1 MEKLAANLKVL
12 RELKKLS
19 QEQMADQLKI
29 TRARLGAYEEG
40 RNEPPV
46 DILVKFSDYF
56 KISVDAL
63 LRGDLSKTDPTS
75 IIRIGRNRLLFPIV
89 IDHNGKDV
97 IEVVP
102 IRARAGYLNG
112 FSDPEFIEELPR
124 MNLPFV
130 PTGKHRA
137 FAIKGDSMPPLRE
150 GSYVVGKFLEELD
163 EIKDGNTYILLTKD
177 DGIVYKRVQ
186 VSKNKDYLMLVSDN
200 KTYSPFKVKAEDI
213 LEVWEFVCSIN
224 IGGYK
229 PDELNPESI
238 LGMLKSMK
246 VEIERIKKD

>member
-1 MEKLAANLKVL
+1 MEKIAANIKVL
-12 RELKKLS
+12 RELRRLS
-19 QEQMADQLKI
+19 QEQLAEQLKI

-46 DILVKFSDYF
+46 EILLKISDYF
-56 KISVDAL
+56 RISVDAL
-63 LRGDLSKTDPTS
+63 LKGDFARTDPGS
-75 IIRIGRNRLLFPIV
+75 ILKIGRNRLLFPIV
-89 IDHNGKDV
+89 IDKNGRDV

-112 FSDPEFIEELPR
+112 YSDPEFIGELPR
-124 MNLPFV
+124 MNLPFI

-150 GSYVVGKFLEELD
+150 GSYVVGKYVEELSD
-163 EIKDGNTYILLTKD
+163 IKEGETYVLITKD
-177 DGIVYKRVQ
+177 DGIVYKRVYP
-186 VSKNKDYLMLVSDN
+186 SKHKDSFLLHSDN
-200 KTYSPFKVKAEDI
+200 KEYQPFKVKPDDI
-213 LEVWEFVCSIN
+213 YEVWEFVCSIN

-229 PDELNPESI
+229 PEELNTESI

-246 VEIERIKKD
+246 VEIEKIKK

>member
-1 MEKLAANLKVL
+1 MEKLANNIKVL
-12 RELKKLS
+12 RELKRLS
-19 QEQMADQLKI
+19 QEQMAEQLKI

-40 RNEPPV
+40 RNEPPL
-46 DILVKFSDYF
+46 DILVRICDFF
-56 KISVDAL
+56 KISADAL
-63 LRGDLSKTDPTS
+63 LKGDFSRTDPGS
-75 IIRIGRNRLLFPIV
+75 IMRIGRNRLLFPVV
-89 IDHNGKDV
+89 IDKNGRDV

-112 FSDPEFIEELPR
+112 YSDPEFIGELPR
-124 MNLPFV
+124 MNLPFI

-150 GSYVVGKFLEELD
+150 GSYVVAKYMEELD
-163 EIKDGNTYILLTKD
+163 DIKDGNTYILVTKD

-186 VSKNKDYLMLVSDN
+186 ASKNRDYFMLISDN
-200 KTYSPFKVKAEDI
+200 KEYQPFKVKPDDI
-213 LEVWEFVCSIN
+213 YEVWEFVCSIN

-229 PDELNPESI
+229 PEELNTDSI

-246 VEIERIKKD
+246 VELERIKK